1 VAQAR
6 PESSQT
12 LDRGIRLLELLA
24 LPGYAAG
31 STITELAGLLGVGRP
46 VVYRLVATLEEHH
59 LVSRDGSGK
68 VRLALGISR
77 LAAAVTP
84 IVRTE
89 ARPVLREL
97 ADAVGATAHLT
108 IAEGDEALALVVVE
122 PSWTDLHV
130 AYRAGARHRLDQGAA
145 GRAIL
150 AGRAGRTEVV
160 ATDGEL
166 QAGAHGLAVP
176 IVAAAARD
184 RAGVAD
190 GSMAPVGAPVEAS
203 VGVVALEP
211 LDARTVGPR
220 LQRAARAL
228 RAVLR

>member
-1 VAQAR
+1 VPGPEVGRAPAR
-6 PESSQT
+6 AESSQT
-12 LDRGIRLLELLA
+12 LDRGIRVLEALA
-24 LPGYAAG
+24 GDAEPGG
-31 STITELAGLLGVGRP
+31 LTVTELAATLGVGRP
-46 VVYRLVATLEEHH
+46 VVYRLVTTLEEHR
-59 LVSRDGSGK
+59 LVSRAADGRI
-68 VRLALGISR
+68 RLGLGVSR

-84 IVRTE
+84 IVRAE

-122 PSWTDLHV
+122 PSWTDFHV
-130 AYRAGARHRLDQGAA
+130 AYRSGARHRLDQGAA

-150 AGRAGRTEVV
+150 AGRAGQPGPV

-176 IVAAAARD
+176 L
-184 RAGVAD
+184 GSGAD
-190 GSMAPVGAPVEAS
+190 DLPGGVEAS
-203 VGVVALEP
+203 VGVVSLEP
-211 LDARTVGPR
+211 LDARTVGPP
-220 LQRAARAL
+220 LLRAATAL